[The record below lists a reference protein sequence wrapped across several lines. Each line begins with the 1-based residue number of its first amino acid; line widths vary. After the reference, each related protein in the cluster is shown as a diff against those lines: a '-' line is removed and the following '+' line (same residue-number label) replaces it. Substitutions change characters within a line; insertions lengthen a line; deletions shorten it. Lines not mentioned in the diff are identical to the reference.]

1 MGKRRYRLV
10 RRVETREEREMR
22 ELAALGDEADRGTPE
37 QDAALGRGCLSF
49 VRVMVLFF
57 AVMFG
62 SILVTWVLNN

>member
-22 ELAALGDEADRGTPE
+22 ELAAMGNEADRGGPDR
-37 QDAALGRGCLSF
+37 DAGLGQGCLSF

-57 AVMFG
+57 ALMFG
-62 SILVTWVLNN
+62 SILVTWVMNN

>member
-22 ELAALGDEADRGTPE
+22 ELAAMGEEADRGSPE
-37 QDAALGRGCLSF
+37 RDAGLGQGCLSF

-57 AVMFG
+57 ALMFG
-62 SILVTWVLNN
+62 SILVTWVMNN